1 MSPRLIRW
9 FPFLAWSRPTAESLT
24 ADARAGIAVGL
35 VLVPQAVAYA
45 VLAGM
50 PPITGL
56 YASLL
61 PAILGVLWGSCN
73 LLGAGPTA
81 LTSMLVAG
89 SLAGMAAV
97 ASPHWVQLA
106 VWLAILAGV
115 FQILL
120 GVSRLGT
127 IVNFLSGPV
136 IGAFTQ
142 AAAVLILLSQLDS
155 MLGIDPSAWWSAIMA
170 IRPAEALAA
179 VHWGALAFGVGTLIF
194 LLGLKRYSRRWPLI
208 LIAGIVCTVISWLT
222 PFAGSGGAVVGDLPA
237 GLPSLGLPDLPTW
250 NELRALLPMA
260 AVIGLV
266 SFIEAVSS
274 ARVISREKRTPW
286 RENQELVGQG
296 LAKIASGVSGA
307 FPVSASFSR
316 SALYLYA
323 GAVSGWASLFTA
335 LCVVASL
342 LFLTPALA
350 WVPVAFLAAVIVVS
364 VLNLIRPRWF
374 LNLWRTSRPEAL
386 IAIATFAGT
395 LVAAPQLQWGVLA
408 GFVLGLV
415 HYLYQR
421 AHPRLIEVSAHADGT
436 LRDRAR
442 FKLPRLAPDLLVVR
456 MDASLNFVTAPLL
469 ERFVQERCRAE
480 PQLRRVLLHC
490 GPINA
495 VDSTGLDVLN
505 NMILDLHDR
514 GIEVLFTAVKKQ
526 LEDAFRRDGLLHRLP
541 KEAFYPT
548 EAMAIGA
555 LGKNAST
562 TPDAG
567 ASAMS
572 EKASSRVDAPETG
585 SPHRHRDAAA
595 MSPDAPDTGDA
606 PAPRPAQT

>member
-1 MSPRLIRW
+1 MSPQLIRW
-9 FPFLAWSRPTAESLT
+9 FPFLAWSRPTWGDLG

-56 YASLL
+56 YAALL
-61 PAILGVLWGSCN
+61 PAVIGVLWGSCN

-106 VWLAILAGV
+106 IWLALLAGA
-115 FQILL
+115 FQLLL
-120 GVSRLGT
+120 GLFRLGT
-127 IVNFLSGPV
+127 IVNFLSVPV

-142 AAAVLILLSQLDS
+142 AAAVLILWSQLAS
-155 MLGIDPSAWWSAIMA
+155 MFGIDRAAWTAGLHTLDPSAM
-170 IRPAEALAA
+170 LASI
-179 VHWGALAFGVGTLIF
+179 HWGALAFGVGTVAF
-194 LLGLKRYSRRWPLI
+194 LLLLKRFSRRWPLI
-208 LIAGIVCTVISWLT
+208 LIAGIICTLLSWLT
-222 PFAGSGGAVVGDLPA
+222 PFAQSGGSIVGDLPS
-237 GLPSLGLPDLPTW
+237 GLPSLGLPEVPTW
-250 NELRALLPMA
+250 NELRQLLPMA

-274 ARVISREKRTPW
+274 ARVISRQKRTRW

-296 LAKIASGVSGA
+296 LAKMASAVSGA

-323 GAVSGWASLFTA
+323 GAVSGWSSLFTA

-342 LFLTPALA
+342 LFLTPALS

-374 LNLWRTSRPEAL
+374 FVLWQNSPTEAL
-386 IAIATFAGT
+386 IAAATFVAT
-395 LVAAPQLQWGVLA
+395 LVAAPQLQWGILA
-408 GFVLGLV
+408 GLLMGLT

-421 AHPRLIEVSAHADGT
+421 ARPRIIEVAAHEDGT

-442 FKLPRLAPDLLVVR
+442 FELPRLAPDLLAVR
-456 MDASLNFVTAPLL
+456 MDSSLNFVTAPRL
-469 ERFVQERCRAE
+469 EYFIQERIRHE

-490 GPINA
+490 GPIND
-495 VDSTGLDVLN
+495 VDTTGLDVLN
-505 NMILDLHDR
+505 NLIADLRDR
-514 GIEVLFTAVKKQ
+514 GIKIYFTSLKQQ
-526 LEDAFRRDGLLHRLP
+526 LEVAFRRDGLLHRLP
-541 KEAFYPT
+541 KDAFVGT
-548 EAMAIGA
+548 EAMAISQLSQNGSPPDRRQTDA
-555 LGKNAST
+555 AR
-562 TPDAG
+562 PDA
-567 ASAMS
+567 
-572 EKASSRVDAPETG
+572 E
-585 SPHRHRDAAA
+585 
-595 MSPDAPDTGDA
+595 DTADA
-606 PAPRPAQT
+606 PAPRPTQSLVGEDPARG

>member
-1 MSPRLIRW
+1 MLPHLARW
-9 FPFLAWSRPTAESLT
+9 FPFLAWPRPTWGELG

-61 PAILGVLWGSCN
+61 PAIIGVLWGSCN

-106 VWLAILAGV
+106 IWLAILAGA

-120 GVSRLGT
+120 GMSRLGT

-142 AAAVLILLSQLDS
+142 AAAVLILLSQLDA
-155 MLGIDPSAWWSAIMA
+155 MLGIDTDQLWAGLGAWSPSQM
-170 IRPAEALAA
+170 LAS
-179 VHWGALAFGVGTLIF
+179 VHGGALLFGVGTLAF
-194 LLGLKRYSRRWPLI
+194 LLALKRHSRRWPLI
-208 LIAGIVCTVISWLT
+208 LIAGILCTLVSWLT
-222 PFAGSGGAVVGDLPA
+222 PFAASGGRIVGQLPA
-237 GLPSLGLPDLPTW
+237 GLPTLGLPDLPTW

-274 ARVISREKRTPW
+274 ARVISREKRTRW
-286 RENQELVGQG
+286 HENQELVGQG
-296 LAKIASGVSGA
+296 MAKLASAVSGA

-374 LNLWRTSRPEAL
+374 FQLWRTSRTEAL
-386 IAIATFAGT
+386 IAIATFVGT

-408 GFVLGLV
+408 GFLLGLV

-421 AHPRLIEVSAHADGT
+421 AHPRLIEVSAHPDGT

-442 FKLPRLAPDLLVVR
+442 FELPRLAPDLLAVR

-469 ERFVQERCRAE
+469 ERFVQDRCRAE

-490 GPINA
+490 APIND

-505 NMILDLHDR
+505 NMILDLKDR
-514 GIEVLFTAVKKQ
+514 GITVLFTAVKKQ
-526 LEDAFRRDGLLHRLP
+526 IEDAFRRDGLLHRLP
-541 KEAFYPT
+541 KTAFLGT
-548 EAMAIGA
+548 EAQAISA
-555 LGKNAST
+555 LQPQNA
-562 TPDAG
+562 PPPLHPA
-567 ASAMS
+567 
-572 EKASSRVDAPETG
+572 
-585 SPHRHRDAAA
+585 DAAA
-595 MSPDAPDTGDA
+595 DPGPADTAGG
-606 PAPRPAQT
+606 PAPRPPQTSAGAGRAGDET